1 MKQIKKNI
9 IITKISAAGKQ
20 VCFPFTE
27 FKNGPLKTD
36 LNHNTRL
43 PFKIKAKQN
52 NPH

>member
-1 MKQIKKNI
+1 MKQIKKI